1 MAITGARP
9 PQQTDAPGP
18 DPAGTPPTPAEPGWT
33 WLGELRGGLNGGAAM
48 LPFVL
53 SYGFIAFGA
62 LGTAASQAGLVASVT
77 SFVLGT
83 CLLVLVGGLRMPTAS
98 PSSSNCLI
106 LAGAV
111 LVWLRDPALQP
122 DTAAGLAALLA
133 LAGACTAG
141 AGLLQM
147 AIGLA
152 RAGRLVRYLPQPVL
166 AGFMN
171 GVAVLIV
178 LSQVGPAL
186 GVDAA
191 VLARDGW
198 AALRDMQ
205 PLALA
210 VTAATATMAWACA
223 RWAPRLP
230 AALVALLLTSAAVL
244 AWQHAAGPP
253 AAGGLQPIGA
263 LQAELPLPLALL
275 PLAGDGGWALL
286 QRHAGTVATT
296 ALLLAL
302 VGSLE
307 STLNLAAVD
316 ALTRQRSDP
325 DRTLLSIGGIN
336 LVLGLFGA
344 LPLVYMRLRA
354 INVHGAGG
362 RGWRA
367 ALVDSGL
374 IALLFAFGLPLLALF
389 PRQVLAG
396 ILVMLAWGLVDRWTL
411 GLLRQGRQ
419 GRRVA
424 AHALADGTAD
434 SAAAPPAQGRGERL
448 QSLAVIAAV
457 CGVTVLWGFAPAV
470 ALGVLLS
477 FVGLVQA
484 LQRSLLR
491 HPAATAGPSRR
502 VYPPVL
508 VPLLQ
513 QARRG
518 IVLLEL
524 EGALFFGNVEKLQQ
538 EVQALLQHPAAA
550 QPGAADL
557 LHTLVLDLRRVGSI
571 DASGAV
577 TLQRLQERLAGQ
589 GVQLRL
595 AGVTPGNRHGQA
607 LRAHGV
613 LDDTAAGGWALH
625 GDADLAIEAAERA
638 ALARAGA
645 QAIGAPVPLAHCEL
659 MAGLDEAGV
668 ARVAA
673 VLRTRELAAGERLF
687 AQGEPGNALY
697 VLTAGSVSVVDGSGQ
712 QRFVSFSA
720 GMTFGEMALLD
731 GGGRSADA
739 VADEASTVHALDAAG
754 LAALEREHPALAAR
768 LYRNLALHLTTRL
781 RDASGAWRQ
790 AAA

>member
-1 MAITGARP
+1 MATTGARP

-18 DPAGTPPTPAEPGWT
+18 SPAGAPPTPSTPVDPGWS

-62 LGTAASQAGLVASVT
+62 LGAAASQAGLAASVT

-83 CLLVLVGGLRMPTAS
+83 CLLALVGGLRMPTAS

-133 LAGACTAG
+133 LAGACTAS

-152 RAGRLVRYLPQPVL
+152 RAGRLVRYLPQQVL

-186 GVDAA
+186 GVDAD

-210 VTAATATMAWACA
+210 VTAATTAVAWACA

-244 AWQHAAGPP
+244 AWQHGAGPS
-253 AAGGLQPIGA
+253 AAAGLQPIGA
-263 LQAELPLPLALL
+263 LQAELPLPTALL

-302 VGSLE
+302 
-307 STLNLAAVD
+307 
-316 ALTRQRSDP
+316 
-325 DRTLLSIGGIN
+325 GGIN
-336 LVLGLFGA
+336 VVLGLFGA

-354 INVHGAGG
+354 INVHSAGG
-362 RGWRA
+362 RSWRA

-374 IALLFAFGLPLLALF
+374 IALVFAFALPLLALF

-419 GRRVA
+419 GRRAA
-424 AHALADGTAD
+424 AHGSAEGSIDG
-434 SAAAPPAQGRGERL
+434 AAVPPAQGLGERL

-477 FVGLVQA
+477 FVVLVQS

-491 HPAATAGPSRR
+491 HPAAAAAPSRR
-502 VYPPVL
+502 VYPPAL
-508 VPLLQ
+508 APLLQ

-518 IVLLEL
+518 IALLEL

-538 EVQALLQHPAAA
+538 EVQALLQPPATV
-550 QPGAADL
+550 QPGAADR

-577 TLQRLQERLAGQ
+577 TLQRLQERLAAQ

-607 LRAHGV
+607 LSAHGV
-613 LDDTAAGGWALH
+613 LDDTASGGWALH
-625 GDADLAIEAAERA
+625 GDADLAIEAGERA

-659 MAGLDEAGV
+659 MAGLDAAGV

-687 AQGEPGNALY
+687 AQGEPGSALY